1 MICHL
6 MQSRDYC
13 PQNSSLP
20 WAMNGS
26 DTKTLLGRHPLSW
39 RMTQSFKS
47 CRRESDGGMSKKDAQ
62 KVGAAEADRL
72 ADWKDVRR
80 SFAIYSIPM
89 LDDAYL
95 IAVNIIFL
103 LPWSEHVSGLKIF
116 HVIQ

>member
-1 MICHL
+1 
-6 MQSRDYC
+6 
-13 PQNSSLP
+13 
-20 WAMNGS
+20 MNGS

-47 CRRESDGGMSKKDAQ
+47 CRRESECGMSKKDAQ

-89 LDDAYL
+89 LADAYL
-95 IAVNIIFL
+95 TAVNIFSCSHGQNMSQAL
-103 LPWSEHVSGLKIF
+103 RSST
-116 HVIQ
+116 